1 MIFNHTKKEN
11 MIMKKDYISPQ
22 VLVMLFESEQIL
34 AGSGEIQ
41 SKGTDQA
48 VVTPDN
54 KEYKG
59 NEWASR
65 QSVWADE
72 EEEE

>member
-41 SKGTDQA
+41 SKSADQA
-48 VVTPDN
+48 VVTPDD
-54 KEYKG
+54 KEYTG

-65 QSVWADE
+65 QSLWADE
-72 EEEE
+72 DEEE